1 MDTDQYQCSNKNTLM
16 LTIKDKTE
24 LHNSNV
30 GDRKLN
36 LKTVENTSVASTS
49 ENSNATKKEK
59 YLNRKITV
67 LPRKC
72 IDTENQF
79 QKTPVVI

>member
-24 LHNSNV
+24 LDNSNV

-36 LKTVENTSVASTS
+36 LNTVENTSVANTS

-59 YLNRKITV
+59 YLTRKITV

>member
-1 MDTDQYQCSNKNTLM
+1 MDTDQYQCTNKNTLM

-24 LHNSNV
+24 LDNSNV

-36 LKTVENTSVASTS
+36 LNTVENTSVANTS

-59 YLNRKITV
+59 YLTRKITV

>member
-1 MDTDQYQCSNKNTLM
+1 M

-24 LHNSNV
+24 LDNSNV

-49 ENSNATKKEK
+49 ENLNATKKEK

>member
-1 MDTDQYQCSNKNTLM
+1 M

-24 LHNSNV
+24 LDNSNV

-36 LKTVENTSVASTS
+36 LNTVENTSVANTS

-59 YLNRKITV
+59 YLTRKITV